1 MQTLRSRLLCLILA
15 MATGLALAATGL
27 GHRLPTAS
35 EQALQVAGLS
45 GADICGQPQGDMI
58 GAAHPCP
65 ACLAGLAMLPAP
77 ATPLAPTQLALDFR
91 LHLPRGI
98 AANPQ
103 QRLPGHPSRGPPLAL
118 I

>member
-1 MQTLRSRLLCLILA
+1 MQTLRSRLLCLILVIV
-15 MATGLALAATGL
+15 TGLALAATGL

-35 EQALQVAGLS
+35 EQALQMAGLS
-45 GADICGQPQGDMI
+45 VAEICGKSQDGTPIGD
-58 GAAHPCP
+58 HPCP
-65 ACLAGLAMLPAP
+65 ACLAGLAMLPAAIP
-77 ATPLAPTQLALDFR
+77 PLAPTQLALDFR

-103 QRLPGHPSRGPPLAL
+103 EQLPGHPSRGPPLAL

>member
-27 GHRLPTAS
+27 AHRLPTAS
-35 EQALQVAGLS
+35 EQALQVAAQP
-45 GADICGQPQGDMI
+45 GAEICGQSPDGTPVGD
-58 GAAHPCP
+58 HPCP

-103 QRLPGHPSRGPPLAL
+103 QQLPGHPSRGPPLAL